1 MDAINS
7 KNVIEGV
14 VIGITSGLVVSAIL
28 GIRHFIGIRFDR
40 YRQIKRLREV
50 IVDFRERIFEI
61 EERIRNAGNEP
72 GLEQKQMELLL
83 SMLGALNSAV
93 ENFGSNL
100 SYIERLHIE
109 NVVSYRDRTFYDIGL
124 YNEVFDRLEQ
134 KDWLKLPA
142 LNK

>member
-14 VIGITSGLVVSAIL
+14 VIGISSGLVLSAIL
-28 GIRHFIGIRFDR
+28 GIKHIIGIRYNR
-40 YRQIKRLREV
+40 HRQIRRLRDV
-50 IVDFRERIFEI
+50 IVDFRERIYEM
-61 EERIRNAGNEP
+61 EERIRSEGNEH
-72 GLEQKQMELLL
+72 GLEQRQQGLFL

-109 NVVSYRDRTFYDIGL
+109 NVVSYRDRDFYSIRL

-134 KDWLKLPA
+134 KDWLKLPP
-142 LNK
+142 LEK